1 MGEEAFGAVK
11 RGREERMRATN
22 GRGARGGFVA
32 LVAGAA
38 CVSACEA
45 TTAGAAGGVSEEMP
59 AVSGVAGVIRRRM
72 PALRACYER
81 ASGEDPQLR
90 GRLDVQF
97 TIGTNGLV
105 TRIHTRGFERYPA
118 FTACVVNV
126 FVALR
131 FPAMQGGDVDFTY
144 PFNFAPGG

>member
-1 MGEEAFGAVK
+1 MGEEAAGSV
-11 RGREERMRATN
+11 RGVGEERMRPMN
-22 GRGARGGFVA
+22 GLGARGRFVA
-32 LVAGAA
+32 LVACTA

-45 TTAGAAGGVSEEMP
+45 TTAGAASATSEQMP
-59 AVSGVAGVIRRRM
+59 EASRVAGVIRQRM

-81 ASGEDPQLR
+81 ALGEDPQLR

-105 TRIHTRGFERYPA
+105 TRIHTRGFERAPA
-118 FTACVVNV
+118 LTACVVNV

-131 FPAMQGGDVDFTY
+131 FPAMDEGELEFSF
-144 PFNFAPGG
+144 PFNFSPGG